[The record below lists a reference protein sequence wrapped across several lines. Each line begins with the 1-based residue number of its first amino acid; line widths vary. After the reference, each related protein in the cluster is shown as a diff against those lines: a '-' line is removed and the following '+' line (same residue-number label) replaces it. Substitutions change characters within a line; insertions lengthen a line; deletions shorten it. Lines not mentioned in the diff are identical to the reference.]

1 MPARRKGG
9 RTAPAIHT
17 MNVLRLCVPITML
30 VTSLAVPSAAPSAE
44 LKPGQPAPDIQL
56 PRADG
61 SLTPLVNAGRVV
73 LVDFWAS
80 WCGPC
85 KASFPALDAL
95 YQEWR
100 DRGLDVVAVNVDERN
115 PDAQAFLADKP
126 HSMTVV
132 FDPNGTAPAA
142 FGVTA
147 MPTSFLV
154 GRDGRIRFVHVGY
167 TAKTI
172 DAYRREIEQL
182 LAGTSSTTLSRSTAW
197 TDLAR
202 ASKPTSTAIIV
213 RE

>member
-30 VTSLAVPSAAPSAE
+30 VTSLAVPSAARSAE